1 MGERS
6 VHTHGRD
13 PQTTRNSDTGGMG
26 PGQGGRK
33 TSGQD
38 VCGDL
43 RPGSML
49 PLPAEELARGLI
61 MGQEPPVYHRA
72 RMEIINKELEHQRQ
86 MPMVPDKKKKKK
98 KKGSKEP
105 EEEWTEVQRTASSS
119 HNNSKKELKRPAEAE
134 QSKPRSPVQKEQ
146 RRWRR

>member
-1 MGERS
+1 
-6 VHTHGRD
+6 
-13 PQTTRNSDTGGMG
+13 
-26 PGQGGRK
+26 
-33 TSGQD
+33 
-38 VCGDL
+38 
-43 RPGSML
+43 
-49 PLPAEELARGLI
+49 

-98 KKGSKEP
+98 KKRSKEP

-134 QSKPRSPVQKEQ
+134 QSKPRSPVQQEQ